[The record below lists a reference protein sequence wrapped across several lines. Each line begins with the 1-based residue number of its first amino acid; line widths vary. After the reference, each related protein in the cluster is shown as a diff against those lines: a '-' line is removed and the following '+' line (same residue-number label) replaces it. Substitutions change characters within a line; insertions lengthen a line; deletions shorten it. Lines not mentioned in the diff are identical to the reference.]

1 MPQTISRQK
10 TAIIVFTLPLTLLF
24 VNECN
29 LDVPVNKKNTKKKAN
44 KSFVVRTRQQ
54 RASIMQVYMS
64 VEHSS

>member
-29 LDVPVNKKNTKKKAN
+29 LDVPVNKKMQKKGKQIFCSEDKAA
-44 KSFVVRTRQQ
+44 KSVYN
-54 RASIMQVYMS
+54 ASIY
-64 VEHSS
+64 EC